1 MVTKEIILE
10 VRPMSWEENCDFEA
24 YMDDTE
30 KDIKTYMR
38 KAAKWVV
45 ENVYKIDLSLLTPAE
60 IYAVYMRTME
70 LTHQIRNDELK
81 NLKPSP
87 SGSTG
92 EEVTAQAAEKQD

>member
-1 MVTKEIILE
+1 MATKKIILE

-24 YMDDTE
+24 YMEGSE
-30 KDIKTYMR
+30 KNIKAYMR
-38 KAAKWVV
+38 KAARWVV

-70 LTHQIRNDELK
+70 LTNSIRNEELK

-92 EEVTAQAAEKQD
+92 EEVTAQAAENLA

>member
-1 MVTKEIILE
+1 MESKEIILE
-10 VRPMSWEENCDFEA
+10 ARKMSWEENCEFEA
-24 YMDDTE
+24 YMEGTE
-30 KDIKTYMR
+30 KDLKTYMR
-38 KAAKWVV
+38 KAAKWVI

-70 LTHQIRNDELK
+70 LTNSIRNEELK

-92 EEVTAQAAEKQD
+92 EEVTAQAAENLA